1 MENHGRGVK
10 LGQRIGLSYC
20 DELKIRK
27 FYAEPD
33 IAGGKKC
40 KLWTSRFV
48 NTQNLKRNYFYTNLL
63 LY

>member
-40 KLWTSRFV
+40 KLSSVTMIRYP
-48 NTQNLKRNYFYTNLL
+48 KI
-63 LY
+63 